1 MKNLIAILLALL
13 LLFSLAACDNAPQS
27 SDSSAEETSE
37 APSSAPT
44 EAAPTAQPEI
54 TTEAPTEAPTEV
66 PFPETVLYEYGAAK
80 ITAIGCEQETTNS
93 LHILLDIE
101 NPDGLRLNIPELYIN
116 NIQMPKSYVSISEY
130 SGYISIVLDPL
141 FAFGLETENLS
152 VLELRMTA
160 YDANGGEHA
169 GELVKL
175 ELPETEYKE
184 PTDLGNL
191 LFDENNVAL
200 YAHLK
205 TGDNFWG
212 TCIYFYFVNNSGR
225 AASVGSTG
233 NPTYN
238 GGQSG
243 VEAAGVMSG
252 EIAAG
257 RAAVFT
263 SNLYDDQL
271 KEAGIYPITDVTG
284 VLSVY
289 DLDAGTVWLGPVTVT
304 IPAD

>member
-1 MKNLIAILLALL
+1 MKKLLAILLALL
-13 LLFSLAACDNAPQS
+13 MIFSFAACNTAPQG
-27 SDSSAEETSE
+27 SDSTAEETSNE
-37 APSSAPT
+37 PSSAPT
-44 EAAPTAQPEI
+44 GS
-54 TTEAPTEAPTEV
+54 APTEQTEPPTEV
-66 PFPETVLYEYGAAK
+66 PTEAPFPETVLYEYGTAK
-80 ITAIGCEQETTNS
+80 ITATGCEQETTNA

-116 NIQMPKSYVSISEY
+116 NIQMSNSYVSISES
-130 SGYISIVLDPL
+130 SGYISIVLDSL

-152 VLELRMTA
+152 VLELCMTA
-160 YDANGGEHA
+160 YDANGEEHA

-184 PTDLGNL
+184 PTDLGTP
-191 LFDENNVAL
+191 LFDENGVAL

-205 TGDNFWG
+205 TDDSFWG
-212 TCIYFYFVNNSGR
+212 TCIYFYYINNTDR
-225 AASVGSTG
+225 VTTVGSAG

-243 VEAAGVMSG
+243 VEAAGVTSG
-252 EIAAG
+252 KIAAG
-257 RAAVFT
+257 RAAVFV

-271 KEAGIYPITDVTG
+271 KEAGIYPITDVAGT
-284 VLSVY
+284 LNVY
-289 DLDAGTVWLGPVTVT
+289 DFDAGTVWLGPVAVT

>member
-80 ITAIGCEQETTNS
+80 ITATGCEQGSTNS

-101 NPDGLRLNIPELYIN
+101 NPDGLRLNRPELYIN
-116 NIQMPKSYVSISEY
+116 NIQMPQLNVSISD
-130 SGYISIVLDPL
+130 SGYINIVLDPL

-160 YDANGGEHA
+160 YDANGEEHA

-184 PTDLGNL
+184 PTDLGAL
-191 LFDENNVAL
+191 LFDENGVAL

-205 TGDNFWG
+205 TDDSFWG
-212 TCIYFYFVNNSGR
+212 TCIYFYYINNTDRVTTVS
-225 AASVGSTG
+225 SSG

-243 VEAAGVMSG
+243 VEAAGVTSG
-252 EIAAG
+252 KITAG
-257 RAAVFT
+257 RAAVFV

-271 KEAGIYPITDVTG
+271 KEAGIYPVTDITG
-284 VLSVY
+284 ALKVY
-289 DLDAGTVWLGPVTVT
+289 DCDAGTGWLGPVTVT

>member
-1 MKNLIAILLALL
+1 MKKLIAILLALL
-13 LLFSLAACDNAPQS
+13 LLFSLAACNSEPQG
-27 SDSSAEETSE
+27 SDSTAEETSE
-37 APSSAPT
+37 APVTPTELAPT
-44 EAAPTAQPEI
+44 EQTEASA
-54 TTEAPTEAPTEV
+54 EAPTEA

-80 ITAIGCEQETTNS
+80 ITATGCEQGSTNS

-101 NPDGLRLNIPELYIN
+101 NPDGLRLNRPELYIN
-116 NIQMPKSYVSISEY
+116 NIQMPQSNVSISEY
-130 SGYISIVLDPL
+130 SGYINIVLDPL

-160 YDANGGEHA
+160 YDANGEEHA

-184 PTDLGNL
+184 PTDLGTL
-191 LFDENNVAL
+191 LFDENGVAL

-205 TGDNFWG
+205 TDDSFWG
-212 TCIYFYFVNNSGR
+212 TCIYFYYINNTDR
-225 AASVGSTG
+225 VTTVGSKG

-243 VEAAGVMSG
+243 VEGPGVTSG
-252 EIAAG
+252 KVAAG
-257 RAAVFT
+257 RAAVFN

-271 KEAGIYPITDVTG
+271 EEAGIYPITDVAG
-284 VLSVY
+284 VLNVY
-289 DLDAGTVWLGPVTVT
+289 DYDAGTVWLGPVTVT

>member
-1 MKNLIAILLALL
+1 MKKLFAILLALL
-13 LLFSLAACDNAPQS
+13 LLFSLAACNSEPQGN
-27 SDSSAEETSE
+27 DSTAE
-37 APSSAPT
+37 APSAPT
-44 EAAPTAQPEI
+44 DSVPTEQ
-54 TTEAPTEAPTEV
+54 TEAPTEA
-66 PFPETVLYEYGAAK
+66 PFPETVLYEYGTAK
-80 ITAIGCEQETTNS
+80 ITATGCEQETSNA

-116 NIQMPKSYVSISEY
+116 NIQMPQSNVSISEY

-160 YDANGGEHA
+160 YDANGEEHA
-169 GELVKL
+169 GDLVKL

-184 PTDLGNL
+184 PTDLGTL
-191 LFDENNVAL
+191 LFDENGVTL

-205 TGDNFWG
+205 TDDSFWG
-212 TCIYFYFVNNSGR
+212 TCIYFYYINNTDR
-225 AASVGSTG
+225 VTTVGSSG

-243 VEAAGVMSG
+243 VEAAGVTSG
-252 EIAAG
+252 KITAG
-257 RAAVFT
+257 RAAAFV

-271 KEAGIYPITDVTG
+271 KEAGIYPITDVAG
-284 VLSVY
+284 VLNVY
-289 DLDAGTVWLGPVTVT
+289 DYDAGTVWLGPVTVT

>member
-1 MKNLIAILLALL
+1 MKKLIAILLALL
-13 LLFSLAACDNAPQS
+13 LLFSLAACASAPQGN
-27 SDSSAEETSE
+27 DSTAEETSE
-37 APSSAPT
+37 APVTPT
-44 EAAPTAQPEI
+44 ESALTEQTEAS
-54 TTEAPTEAPTEV
+54 TEAPTEA
-66 PFPETVLYEYGAAK
+66 PFPETVLYEYENAK
-80 ITAIGCEQETTNS
+80 VTAIGCEQGSTNS

-101 NPDGLRLNIPELYIN
+101 NPDGLRLNRPELYIN
-116 NIQMPKSYVSISEY
+116 NIQMPQLNVSISEY
-130 SGYISIVLDPL
+130 SGYINIVLDPL

-160 YDANGGEHA
+160 YDANGEEHA

-184 PTDLGNL
+184 PTDLGTL
-191 LFDENNVAL
+191 LFDENGVAL

-205 TGDNFWG
+205 TDDSFWG
-212 TCIYFYFVNNSGR
+212 TCIYFYYINNTDRVTTVS
-225 AASVGSTG
+225 SSG

-243 VEAAGVMSG
+243 VEAAGVTSG
-252 EIAAG
+252 KITAG
-257 RAAVFT
+257 RAAVFV

-271 KEAGIYPITDVTG
+271 KEAGIYPVTDITG
-284 VLSVY
+284 VLKVY
-289 DLDAGTVWLGPVTVT
+289 DFDAGTGWLGPVTVT

>member
-1 MKNLIAILLALL
+1 MKKLIAILLALL
-13 LLFSLAACDNAPQS
+13 LLFSLAACASAPQGN
-27 SDSSAEETSE
+27 DSTAEETSE
-37 APSSAPT
+37 APVTPT
-44 EAAPTAQPEI
+44 ESALTEQTEAS
-54 TTEAPTEAPTEV
+54 TEAPTEA
-66 PFPETVLYEYGAAK
+66 PFPETVLYEYSAAK
-80 ITAIGCEQETTNS
+80 ITATGCEQETSNA

-116 NIQMPKSYVSISEY
+116 NIQMPQSNVSISEY

-160 YDANGGEHA
+160 YDANGEEHA

-184 PTDLGNL
+184 PTDLGTL
-191 LFDENNVAL
+191 LFDENGVAL

-205 TGDNFWG
+205 TDDSFWG
-212 TCIYFYFVNNSGR
+212 TCVYFCFVNNSGR
-225 AASVGSTG
+225 AASVGSAG

-243 VEAAGVMSG
+243 IEASSVTSG
-252 EIAAG
+252 KIAAG
-257 RAAVFT
+257 RTAVF
-263 SNLYDDQL
+263 SVNLYDDRL
-271 KEAGIYPITDVTG
+271 KEAGIYPVTDVCWPLT
-284 VLSVY
+284 VY
-289 DLDAGTVWLGPVTVT
+289 DLDAGTGWFTPAPVT